1 MELVLEVL
9 TFLVEAGL
17 LVRLFGRDQEPRC
30 GGTSR
35 GSKIFVT
42 AKQ

>member
-1 MELVLEVL
+1 MELAREVL
-9 TFLVEAGL
+9 SFLVEEGL
-17 LVRLFGRDQEPRC
+17 WSALFVRDQEPRS

-35 GSKIFVT
+35 GSEIFVT